1 MISFLFVS
9 FFRNQRNF
17 GNSQTFML
25 IFFGM
30 FDDWQIA
37 IVEICCKTFQP
48 RPGSPLLRQ
57 GQSVR
62 DLSRGQVFFIYKCIY
77 PKNPCIYILSKGLEP

>member
-1 MISFLFVS
+1 M
-9 FFRNQRNF
+9 
-17 GNSQTFML
+17 
-25 IFFGM
+25 
-30 FDDWQIA
+30 A

-62 DLSRGQVFFIYKCIY
+62 DLSRGQVFFIQVYTLRIHVH
-77 PKNPCIYILSKGLEP
+77 PKQGIGALKILLKKESVREFIGIE